1 MVDGNAALAP
11 WTDLD
16 VIELDEGYLL
26 AGPCHGKRECSDGG
40 EVAETENTEVM
51 GGEGGILISV
61 EVLPRRSS
69 GVLRLKEEEGQEVTL
84 LRGSGGLRG
93 R

>member
-1 MVDGNAALAP
+1 MEKGSVQMEERLQK
-11 WTDLD
+11 WK
-16 VIELDEGYLL
+16 IQ
-26 AGPCHGKRECSDGG
+26 RSW
-40 EVAETENTEVM
+40 AER
-51 GGEGGILISV
+51 GGILVSV

-84 LRGSGGLRG
+84 LRDSGGLRG